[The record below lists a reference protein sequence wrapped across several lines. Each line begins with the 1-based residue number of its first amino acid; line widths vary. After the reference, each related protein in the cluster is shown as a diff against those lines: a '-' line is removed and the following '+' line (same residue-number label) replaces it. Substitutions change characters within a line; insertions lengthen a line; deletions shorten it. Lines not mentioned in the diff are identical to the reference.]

1 MNPIW
6 VIAKREINA
15 YFNSMV
21 AFVLII
27 AFLILTGFF
36 TWFNSN
42 ADIFFRKQ
50 ADLGIFFNI
59 AYFIFLIFI
68 PALTMRQLAE
78 EKKTGTI
85 ELLLTKSVSNRQI
98 VLGKFFACLAIVAAT
113 LLFTLPYYITVSNIG
128 NIDHGA
134 TICGYLGL
142 LILAA
147 TYISIGLYASSVTN
161 NQIVAF
167 LIAFFINLLFC
178 FLFSML
184 AGSNNGI
191 IGGIF
196 DTLSIQGHYD
206 SISRGLIDT
215 KDLIYFASIII
226 LGLLLAELNISKR
239 G

>member
-21 AFVLII
+21 AFILII
-27 AFLILTGFF
+27 AFLILTGYF

-50 ADLGIFFNI
+50 ADLQIFFNI

-98 VLGKFFACLAIVAAT
+98 VLGKFFACLAIIGTT
-113 LLFTLPYYITVSNIG
+113 LLFTIPYYITVSNIG

-134 TICGYLGL
+134 TISGYFGL
-142 LILAA
+142 LLIGAA
-147 TYISIGLYASSVTN
+147 LTSIGLFASSITN

-167 LIAFFINLLFC
+167 LIALFINLIFFFIFS
-178 FLFSML
+178 FLANSNTGIL
-184 AGSNNGI
+184 GS
-191 IGGIF
+191 IF
-196 DTLSIQGHYD
+196 DTLSIQNHYD

>member
-21 AFVLII
+21 AFILII
-27 AFLILTGFF
+27 AFLILTGYF

-50 ADLGIFFNI
+50 ADLQIFFNI

-98 VLGKFFACLAIVAAT
+98 VLGKFVACLAIIGTT
-113 LLFTLPYYITVSNIG
+113 LLFTIPYYITVSNIG

-134 TICGYLGL
+134 TISGYLGL
-142 LILAA
+142 LLIGAA
-147 TYISIGLYASSVTN
+147 LTSIGLFASSITN

-167 LIAFFINLLFC
+167 LIALFINLIFFFIFS
-178 FLFSML
+178 FLAQSSTGIM
-184 AGSNNGI
+184 GS
-191 IGGIF
+191 IF
-196 DTLSIQGHYD
+196 DTLSIQNHYD